1 MRARPIGGLE
11 QLRDAVTLV
20 EAAFPFWSERTGR
33 DFDHFARRFVSDRS
47 LDFTLEDSAGTIGVA
62 LPTMDKDVVVL
73 DTEFVAP
80 SADSPSAGNR
90 GECDLVG
97 GGGHERHPHGG
108 PGRVA
113 VGRDV

>member
-1 MRARPIGGLE
+1 MRVRPIDDLDR
-11 QLRDAVTLV
+11 LRDAVTMID
-20 EAAFPFWSERTGR
+20 AAFPLWSERTGR
-33 DFDHFARRFVSDRS
+33 DFRYFARRFPSDGS
-47 LDFTLEDSAGTIGVA
+47 LYLTLEDAAGTIGVA
-62 LPTMDKDVVVL
+62 LPTVEKDVVVL